1 MHRCRPVALLS
12 LLSVPASA
20 YCLLAAQSRHRSIAT
35 APLWSATLIRG
46 RPPQMEDTFSLVRSL
61 NKNDNKNENE
71 HGATESDSPI
81 HNNVTY
87 AAVFDGHCGSACAQA
102 AAQTLHLQLAANP
115 SFVKGEFEGALRE
128 VIPAWDRH
136 WLNEAR
142 RLGGRDDGTT
152 AVLALVQETTITV
165 AHVGDSRAILV
176 DLHSGMAQSLTKDH
190 KVTDPVEKKRTL
202 ARGGLIS
209 WGYVVNPKTGNGLAM
224 TRALGDASFKM
235 AGKISDADAAGL
247 VINVPDVSTVTLPS
261 DGRDRLLVLAT
272 DGLWDVLEAE
282 DVALL
287 CQQAMM
293 ECDRTTISTDEGN
306 GNGKAAPK
314 PRSLK
319 LPFTPQYAGL
329 GDVIDGKEQLMP
341 VRSDQYEVTESISDR
356 DRENQ
361 VAVLHAMSRKCVEEA
376 WRRGTYDNVT
386 VLCVLV

>member
-1 MHRCRPVALLS
+1 MHRCRSSVALLP

-20 YCLLAAQSRHRSIAT
+20 YCLLAAQSRHRYIAT
-35 APLWSATLIRG
+35 APLWSATLIQG
-46 RPPQMEDTFSLVRSL
+46 RRPQMEDTFSLVRSL
-61 NKNDNKNENE
+61 NKNE

-142 RLGGRDDGTT
+142 RLGRDDGTT

-176 DLHSGMAQSLTKDH
+176 DLHSGTAQSLTKDH

-209 WGYVVNPKTGNGLAM
+209 RGYVVNPETGYGLAI
-224 TRALGDASFKM
+224 TRALGDASFKV
-235 AGKISDADAAGL
+235 AGSISDADAADL

-293 ECDRTTISTDEGN
+293 ECDRTTMSTDE

-329 GDVIDGKEQLMP
+329 GDVIDGKEQLVP
-341 VRSDQYEVTESISDR
+341 VQSDQDEVMESISDR